1 MRRCLG
7 HISPSHLGIKFQHFV
22 NRSVHHYSNSS
33 KSFCMDG
40 WLDVVD
46 QSTGLKYYFVLDDV
60 VFDDE
65 KVSDF
70 DVESAPNDCAIGCI

>member
-1 MRRCLG
+1 
-7 HISPSHLGIKFQHFV
+7 
-22 NRSVHHYSNSS
+22 
-33 KSFCMDG
+33 MDG

>member
-1 MRRCLG
+1 
-7 HISPSHLGIKFQHFV
+7 
-22 NRSVHHYSNSS
+22 
-33 KSFCMDG
+33 MDG
-40 WLDVVD
+40 WLDVVG